1 MALCNHQTISVE
13 SFTRYELVVR
23 IFEIGLRPRRGQRMF
38 SNFHPHAPVIDA
50 TVAVIV
56 EMII

>member
-1 MALCNHQTISVE
+1 
-13 SFTRYELVVR
+13 
-23 IFEIGLRPRRGQRMF
+23 MF